1 MQKIWRLAAAA
12 LLSLATV
19 PAIAA
24 DAPPS
29 VSREIFYAPAAAPL
43 VPSYSW
49 TACYVGGNL
58 GGIWASKTF
67 TDVAGIGTGI
77 PGTSLGS
84 HTAAGGMGGGQVGCD
99 YQLGWAVIGLQG
111 MFDLASG
118 NNNNTWPSMSS
129 AALIPGGATGFL
141 VNTTAMHWY
150 SALTA
155 RAGFVAMPR
164 VLVYAKGGAAWLGED
179 HSVQSPGGSA
189 ILLTA
194 TPSRS
199 GWTAGVGVEWGFTAN
214 WSVFAEYNYADFGT
228 SSLQFAPLSSF
239 GPALPINIQQ
249 KVNMVVFGL
258 NVRFGPGPWP
268 VSYY

>member
-1 MQKIWRLAAAA
+1 MKKILLAGAA

-19 PAIAA
+19 HAIAA

-29 VSREIFYAPAAAPL
+29 LSREIFYAPAPPPP
-43 VPSYSW
+43 VPVYSW
-49 TACYVGGNL
+49 TACYIGGNL
-58 GGIWASKTF
+58 GGVSSSKTF
-67 TDVAGIGTGI
+67 TDVSGIGTGI

-84 HTAAGGMGGGQVGCD
+84 HTVTGAMGGGQVGCD

-111 MFDLASG
+111 MFDLASA
-118 NNNNTWPSMSS
+118 NNSNTWPTASS
-129 AALIPGGATGFL
+129 AALVPGAAPGFFM
-141 VNTTAMHWY
+141 NSTTMHWF

-155 RAGFVAMPR
+155 RAGFVAAPR
-164 VLVYAKGGAAWLGED
+164 VLVYGKGGAAWVGED

-189 ILLTA
+189 ILFTA

-199 GWTAGVGVEWGFTAN
+199 GWTAGVGVEWGFAAN

-228 SSLQFAPLSSF
+228 SSLQFAPLTF
-239 GPALPINIQQ
+239 GPPLPINVQQ
-249 KVNMVVFGL
+249 KVNLLVFGL

-268 VSYY
+268 Y